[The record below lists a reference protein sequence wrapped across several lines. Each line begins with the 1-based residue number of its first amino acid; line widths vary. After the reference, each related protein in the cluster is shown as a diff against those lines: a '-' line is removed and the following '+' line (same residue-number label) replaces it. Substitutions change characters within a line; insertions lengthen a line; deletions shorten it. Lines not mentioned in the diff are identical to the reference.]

1 MTNVH
6 AEASPDAATIELA
19 KASKLRA
26 ITRALPASAA
36 KSLDLLAFAGDTG
49 LLFTRE
55 TVGLAAR
62 GEALRI
68 SLPGGTRSV
77 DHVRAVL
84 DSIMSDDPLHRAGT
98 GAVAFGALA
107 FAPDEAGELIVPREV
122 VAKSSDGTAWWTRI
136 DPIADDPTPVASMP
150 DPTLPDSAL
159 PDPTMPDSALPDPT
173 MPELVAP
180 RLPAWSPHGF
190 DLHSSVSHPVW
201 CEIIATAVE
210 QIRNE
215 AEDADGLRKV
225 VLARSVD
232 VEATD
237 PFVVGDILARLHAL
251 FPSCM
256 VFSIEGFIGASPE
269 LLVSRKG
276 SSLRAHPL
284 AGTVA
289 RSGDPDTDAKLAAG
303 LLSSAKDRWEH
314 LLVIDALDEVLRPL
328 CDELDVPQTPSI
340 VPLRNVSHLGT
351 LITGSLRAADVV
363 DRSAPT
369 ALELVS
375 VLNPTPAVGGVPQ
388 AKALAVIAALEPVS
402 RGTYAGPV
410 GWVDAAGNGEWAVG
424 LRSARI
430 EGNRARMFAG
440 GGIVGDS
447 EPGAELAETQLKLQA
462 LLAAVVRP

>member
-1 MTNVH
+1 
-6 AEASPDAATIELA
+6 
-19 KASKLRA
+19 
-26 ITRALPASAA
+26 
-36 KSLDLLAFAGDTG
+36 
-49 LLFTRE
+49 
-55 TVGLAAR
+55 LAAR
-62 GEALRI
+62 GEAMRI
-68 SLPGGTRSV
+68 PLPGGTRSV
-77 DHVRAVL
+77 AHVRDVL
-84 DSIMSDDPLHRAGT
+84 GAITSDDPLHRAGT

-107 FAPDEAGELIVPREV
+107 FAPDEAGELIVPSEI

-136 DPIADDPTPVASMP
+136 VTDGEGPDDSHDAPKLSVPRRPV
-150 DPTLPDSAL
+150 
-159 PDPTMPDSALPDPT
+159 
-173 MPELVAP
+173 
-180 RLPAWSPHGF
+180 WSPHGF
-190 DLHSSVSHPVW
+190 GLHSSVSHKVW
-201 CEIIATAVE
+201 CEIIAEAVE

-215 AEDADGLRKV
+215 TSAPDGLRKV

-289 RSGDPDTDAKLAAG
+289 RSGDPETDAKLAAG
-303 LLSSAKDRWEH
+303 LLASAKDRWEH
-314 LLVIDALDEVLRPL
+314 LLVIDAIDDVLRPL
-328 CDELDVPQTPSI
+328 CDEIDVPQAPSI

-351 LITGSLRAADVV
+351 LITGSLRASDVV
-363 DRSAPT
+363 DRRAPT

-388 AKALAVIAALEPVS
+388 EKALAVIAALEPVP

-447 EPGAELAETQLKLQA
+447 EPEAELAETQLKLQA

>member
-1 MTNVH
+1 VNFTEVI
-6 AEASPDAATIELA
+6 AEASGLQSVTRQ
-19 KASKLRA
+19 LRA
-26 ITRALPASAA
+26 EIAG
-36 KSLDLLAFAGDTG
+36 SLDLLAFAGDDG

-62 GEALRI
+62 GEVLRI
-68 SLPGGTRSV
+68 PVPGGTREV
-77 DHVRAVL
+77 AHIRAIL
-84 DSIMSDDPLHRAGT
+84 GAIHSDDPLHRAGS
-98 GAVAFGALA
+98 GPVAFGALP
-107 FAPDEAGELIVPREV
+107 FVPTEAGELIVPAEII
-122 VAKSSDGTAWWTRI
+122 AKSSDGTAWWTRI
-136 DPIADDPTPVASMP
+136 SKLGDTQAGNIQVGNIQVGSTQAGDTQAGIE
-150 DPTLPDSAL
+150 T
-159 PDPTMPDSALPDPT
+159 
-173 MPELVAP
+173 PELLTP
-180 RLPAWSPHGF
+180 RKPAWSPHGF
-190 DLHSSVSHPVW
+190 DLHSSVSHPIW
-201 CEIIATAVE
+201 CDIIAKAVA
-210 QIRNE
+210 QIRHEE
-215 AEDADGLRKV
+215 ATEDGLKKV

-289 RSGDPDTDAKLAAG
+289 RSGDPETDAKLAAG
-303 LLSSAKDRWEH
+303 LLASAKDRWEH
-314 LLVIDALDEVLRPL
+314 LLVIDALDAVLRPL
-328 CDELDVPQTPSI
+328 CDELDVPATPSI

-351 LITGSLRAADVV
+351 LITGSLRASDVV

-402 RGTYAGPV
+402 RGSYAGPV

-447 EPGAELAETQLKLQA
+447 EPAAELAETQLKLQA

>member
-1 MTNVH
+1 
-6 AEASPDAATIELA
+6 
-19 KASKLRA
+19 
-26 ITRALPASAA
+26 
-36 KSLDLLAFAGDTG
+36 
-49 LLFTRE
+49 
-55 TVGLAAR
+55 
-62 GEALRI
+62 
-68 SLPGGTRSV
+68 
-77 DHVRAVL
+77 
-84 DSIMSDDPLHRAGT
+84 
-98 GAVAFGALA
+98 
-107 FAPDEAGELIVPREV
+107 
-122 VAKSSDGTAWWTRI
+122 
-136 DPIADDPTPVASMP
+136 
-150 DPTLPDSAL
+150 
-159 PDPTMPDSALPDPT
+159 
-173 MPELVAP
+173 
-180 RLPAWSPHGF
+180 
-190 DLHSSVSHPVW
+190 
-201 CEIIATAVE
+201 
-210 QIRNE
+210 
-215 AEDADGLRKV
+215 
-225 VLARSVD
+225 
-232 VEATD
+232 
-237 PFVVGDILARLHAL
+237 
-251 FPSCM
+251 
-256 VFSIEGFIGASPE
+256 
-269 LLVSRKG
+269 
-276 SSLRAHPL
+276 LRAHPL

-303 LLSSAKDRWEH
+303 LLSSTKDRWEH

-351 LITGSLRAADVV
+351 LITGSLRASDVV